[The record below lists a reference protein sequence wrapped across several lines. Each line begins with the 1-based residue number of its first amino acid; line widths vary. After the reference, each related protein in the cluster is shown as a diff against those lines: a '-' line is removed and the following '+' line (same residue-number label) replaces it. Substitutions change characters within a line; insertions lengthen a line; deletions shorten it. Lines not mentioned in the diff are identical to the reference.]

1 MGEIT
6 CYAVDDVKTDENG
19 DLLEKRPKPIYEF
32 SKNSS
37 QMRIIKVVIG
47 YFLIAMFLITI
58 LSLLAV
64 KISSIIPKN
73 TSKIAPTSI
82 MNGGFRRR

>member
-37 QMRIIKVVIG
+37 QMRIIKIVIG
-47 YFLIAMFLITI
+47 CFLLVMLLLIIVNVLRGKLFTPSKNIAK
-58 LSLLAV
+58 V
-64 KISSIIPKN
+64 
-73 TSKIAPTSI
+73 APTPPI
-82 MNGGFRRR
+82 KGGFRRR

>member
-37 QMRIIKVVIG
+37 QMRIIKIVIG
-47 YFLIAMFLITI
+47 CFLLVMLLLIIANMVARLFNP
-58 LSLLAV
+58 S
-64 KISSIIPKN
+64 KN
-73 TSKIAPTSI
+73 IAKVAPTPPI
-82 MNGGFRRR
+82 KGGFRRR

>member
-37 QMRIIKVVIG
+37 QMRIIKIVIG
-47 YFLIAMFLITI
+47 CFLSVMLLLII
-58 LSLLAV
+58 VNVARGI
-64 KISSIIPKN
+64 ISSHSKNIPKV
-73 TSKIAPTSI
+73 APTPPI
-82 MNGGFRRR
+82 KGGFRRR

>member
-37 QMRIIKVVIG
+37 QMRIIKIIIGCFLLVMFILIIVNVVRRL
-47 YFLIAMFLITI
+47 FTPSKNIAK
-58 LSLLAV
+58 V
-64 KISSIIPKN
+64 
-73 TSKIAPTSI
+73 APTPPI
-82 MNGGFRRR
+82 KGGFRRR

>member
-37 QMRIIKVVIG
+37 QMRIIKIVIG
-47 YFLIAMFLITI
+47 CF
-58 LSLLAV
+58 LLAMLLL
-64 KISSIIPKN
+64 IIVNVLRGKLFSPSKN
-73 TSKIAPTSI
+73 IAKVAPTSAI
-82 MNGGFRRR
+82 KGGFRRR